1 MILGEKHAA
10 VTGGEFSPFRGQVEN
25 SGISSFSEV
34 VDEACE
40 KLMDRQIKHS
50 IKRIQRM
57 EERLTCLERE
67 LDDFLFQR
75 DRKLG

>member
-10 VTGGEFSPFRGQVEN
+10 VTGDELSPFLGTAEN
-25 SGISSFSEV
+25 SNLSSFSEV

-67 LDDFLFQR
+67 LDAFLSQR
-75 DRKLG
+75 DRK